1 MPACGNA
8 VDVRLRLLDRDVRFQ
23 SRDALEKVVVPLL
36 RQWRSA
42 ILGFAQTRHRDPK
55 FRRNRSNR
63 KSKPWGHHPDY
74 LEFLTVE
81 RNGFA
86 DNVAIRSKPAL
97 PQRMAQNDHMISW
110 IVFVRQNRAAEHRL
124 NSEQRKQIG
133 RYRFALNMQSSVS
146 ICERAHALV
155 CVDRD
160 SLKNL

>member
-36 RQWRSA
+36 RHWRSA
-42 ILGFAQTRHRDPK
+42 IFGFAQTRHGDPK

-74 LEFLTVE
+74 LELLTVE
-81 RNGFA
+81 RNGLA
-86 DNVAIRSKPAL
+86 DNVAIGSKPAW
-97 PQRMAQNDHMISW
+97 PQRMAQNDHMISG
-110 IVFVRQNRAAEHRL
+110 IIFVRQKRTPKKRL

-133 RYRFALNMQSSVS
+133 RY
-146 ICERAHALV
+146 
-155 CVDRD
+155 
-160 SLKNL
+160 